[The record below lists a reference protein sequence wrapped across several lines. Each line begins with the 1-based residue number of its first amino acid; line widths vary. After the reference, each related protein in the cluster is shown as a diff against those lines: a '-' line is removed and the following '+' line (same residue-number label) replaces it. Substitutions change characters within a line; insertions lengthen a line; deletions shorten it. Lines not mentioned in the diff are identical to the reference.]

1 MWRLFWTL
9 AICWLTVWS
18 ASACRAVPQTA
29 TRPGAASAA
38 PTATASA
45 TTASATSTTAST
57 AQAVAPAGYSPQSF
71 GVPPSPKPRTLDRL
85 QPSLNRPWSALHAR
99 MPSAIWEGDRVLV
112 RDVRNFDFITE
123 RDFVAQYYDRPFLLA
138 DLETVDFIV
147 VPFRDAPAL
156 AHTMLSF
163 GFQSGEQLVV
173 SVEVRLE
180 EGESYS
186 PVLGALRQ
194 FELIY
199 VLADE
204 RDAIRL
210 RTEVRQDDV
219 YLYRAQATPQQVQ
232 RLFVDILER
241 VNQLREKPE
250 FYDSF
255 TNNCTTNI
263 VAHINRLAG
272 NTIPYQ
278 LDVLLPGY
286 SANLAYNLGLL
297 DRSVPF
303 AELKQRANIKELAH
317 QHRDATEFSR
327 LIRTNLRR

>member
-1 MWRLFWTL
+1 MI
-9 AICWLTVWS
+9 AVSWLTVVS
-18 ASACRAVPQTA
+18 ASACRAVP
-29 TRPGAASAA
+29 
-38 PTATASA
+38 ATAA
-45 TTASATSTTAST
+45 RPADVTP
-57 AQAVAPAGYSPQSF
+57 AVAQAGYSPKSF
-71 GVPPSPKPRTLDRL
+71 GVPPSPKPRPLSYL
-85 QPSLNRPWSALHAR
+85 QPSANRSWSALHAR
-99 MPSAIWEGDRVLV
+99 MPSAIWEGDRVQV
-112 RDVRNFDFITE
+112 RDIRNFDFITE
-123 RDFVAQYYDRPFLLA
+123 RDFVAQYDDRQFILS

-163 GFQSGEQLVV
+163 GFQDGEQLVV

-241 VNQLREKPE
+241 VNELREKPE

-297 DRSVPF
+297 DRSLPF
-303 AELKQRANIKELAH
+303 AELKQRANIKELSH
-317 QHRDATEFSR
+317 RHRDAPEFSR
-327 LIRTNLRR
+327 LIRTNVLR